1 MGLFGLFKKKAY
13 EAFDP
18 SSCPADDIL
27 FDRSYLIVGYQYNCK
42 KRPALERQYVIRS
55 MHVGDTVHIEEYV
68 YQRKAAFM
76 ITNPRNG
83 LDLGVLSSGAADL
96 LSHEYPNTVKR
107 AILDD
112 EYNGSFHVRIVI
124 LKSDNP
130 DFVP

>member
-1 MGLFGLFKKKAY
+1 MGLFGLFKKKAV

-18 SSCPADDIL
+18 SSCAPDDVL

-42 KRPALERQYVIRS
+42 KRPSLERQYVIRS
-55 MHVGDTVHIEEYV
+55 MNVGDTVHIEEYMN
-68 YQRKAAFM
+68 QRKSAFM
-76 ITNPRNG
+76 VINPRNG

-107 AILDD
+107 AILED
-112 EYNGSFHVRIVI
+112 ECKCSFHVRIVI

-130 DFVP
+130 DLIP